1 MEGSPDEP
9 GRAIKAA
16 RVRVKPVMASMAIY
30 LAIAG
35 DLHPYKIIISYTKV
49 QGVFA
54 LISQSST
61 LVYGFI
67 FARHLLDISQYS
79 QE

>member
-1 MEGSPDEP
+1 
-9 GRAIKAA
+9 
-16 RVRVKPVMASMAIY
+16 VKPVMASMAIY

-35 DLHPYKIIISYTKV
+35 DLHPYKITISYTKV

-61 LVYGFI
+61 LVYGFFFLHGI
-67 FARHLLDISQYS
+67 C
-79 QE
+79 